1 MRSSP
6 WASSPL
12 VLGLLLTAGAALAP
26 VSAQAAGSAA
36 AVPTGRL
43 LVLTDRH
50 AGAAS
55 APVAIAAAG
64 VQADGRPLPQI
75 GLVAVRPRAGES
87 AAQAA
92 RRLAALPGVAA
103 VEPERRM
110 RLRAVAPPSES
121 DGGTRLRAV
130 GPPSESDG
138 GTRPRA
144 VGPPSESDGDT
155 RLRAVAPPLPDDPA
169 LTLPE
174 PAAGTA
180 GSPLPAGTPLQW
192 PLLRERFPR
201 AWQLVDGSKALV
213 GVIDTG
219 VDASHPE
226 LAPQIARLVDQREE
240 PSDGSAGSDE
250 EGHGTH
256 VASLACAAT
265 GNATGIA
272 GAGDGCRLVVEKT
285 DLSDG
290 SIAAAIVDAT
300 DHGVHAINMSFG
312 DDGSRPASATIRRA
326 LRYAANRDVVLV
338 AAAADEPLQEQ
349 GDPANVLQPT
359 GSGKDLDAG
368 SGLSVTTA
376 EWDGRRAPFAGYGS
390 QISLAAYGTAGG
402 AGATPRGVIGAF
414 PAQPTPFEVGTR
426 PCGCR
431 ATIAG
436 DTRYGYLAG
445 TSMAA
450 PQVAAAAALV
460 RVLNPDLSG
469 RAVVRL
475 LKRTAR
481 RPAGR
486 GWNDQLGWGILDAGA
501 ALEAARDSDARA
513 PRTRLTATAARPAGT
528 IALRWRAT
536 DSGPPTV
543 RVSGVRSVALTLVRL
558 RDHRVQRRI
567 ALRAKVTA
575 FRLRGE
581 PGARYGLYAQSLD
594 RAGNREPRP
603 RRYDAVVR
611 APR

>member
-12 VLGLLLTAGAALAP
+12 ALGLLLTAGAAAAP
-26 VSAQAAGSAA
+26 DRTQAAQSAA
-36 AVPTGRL
+36 AGRAAAPTGRL
-43 LVLTDRH
+43 LVLAAR
-50 AGAAS
+50 GAAPAS
-55 APVAIAAAG
+55 RAAIAAAG
-64 VQADGRPLPQI
+64 MRAAGRPLPQI

-87 AAQAA
+87 VAAAA
-92 RRLAALPGVAA
+92 RRLAAAPGVAS

-110 RLRAVAPPSES
+110 RLRAAEPQPGASQP
-121 DGGTRLRAV
+121 GA
-130 GPPSESDG
+130 
-138 GTRPRA
+138 RPRA
-144 VGPPSESDGDT
+144 
-155 RLRAVAPPLPDDPA
+155 APPLPNDPA

-174 PAAGTA
+174 PAAGSAT
-180 GSPLPAGTPLQW
+180 SPLPAGTTMQW
-192 PLLRERFPR
+192 QLLRQRFPR
-201 AWQLVDGSKALV
+201 AWQLVDGGRALV

-219 VDASHPE
+219 VDASHPD
-226 LAPQIARLVDQREE
+226 LAPQIAAAVDQQQTLARG
-240 PSDGSAGSDE
+240 PAGTDE

-256 VASLACAAT
+256 VASLACAAV
-265 GNATGIA
+265 GNGLGIA
-272 GAGDGCRLVVEKT
+272 GAGGGCRLVVEKT

-300 DHGVHAINMSFG
+300 DRGVHALNMSFG
-312 DDGSRPASATIRRA
+312 DDGSRPASGAIQRA

-338 AAAADEPLQEQ
+338 AAAADEPVTEQ

-359 GSGKDLDAG
+359 GSGSDLDAG

-376 EWDGRRAPFAGYGS
+376 GWDDRRAPFAGFGS

-402 AGATPRGVIGAF
+402 PGASPRGVLGAF
-414 PAQPTPFEVGTR
+414 PAQPTRFETGTR

-431 ATIAG
+431 TTIAG
-436 DTRYGYLAG
+436 DSRYGYLAG

-450 PQVAAAAALV
+450 PQVAAAAALA
-460 RVLNPDLSG
+460 RVLNPDLTG
-469 RAVVRL
+469 RAVVKL

-486 GWNDQLGWGILDAGA
+486 GWSDQLGWGILDAGA

-513 PRTRLTATAARPAGT
+513 PRTRLTAVAGRSAGA

-536 DSGPPTV
+536 DSGPPGV
-543 RVSGVRSVALTLVRL
+543 RVSGVRSVGLALVRVSD
-558 RDHRVQRRI
+558 RRVVRRI
-567 ALRAKVTA
+567 RLRERLHA
-575 FRLRGE
+575 FRLQGE
-581 PGARYGLYAQSLD
+581 PGVRYGLYASALD

-603 RRYDAVVR
+603 RRFDAVVR

>member
-12 VLGLLLTAGAALAP
+12 VLGLLLTAGAVAAP
-26 VSAQAAGSAA
+26 ASAQAAAPAA
-36 AVPTGRL
+36 AGRADAPTGRL
-43 LVLTDRH
+43 LVLADRR
-50 AGAAS
+50 ADPLGAQAL
-55 APVAIAAAG
+55 AAAG
-64 VQADGRPLPQI
+64 ARRAGRPLPQL
-75 GLVAVRPRAGES
+75 GLVAVRPRRGEPV
-87 AAQAA
+87 AVAA
-92 RRLAALPGVAA
+92 RRLAAVPGVAI

-110 RLRAVAPPSES
+110 QLRAAP
-121 DGGTRLRAV
+121 
-130 GPPSESDG
+130 
-138 GTRPRA
+138 
-144 VGPPSESDGDT
+144 
-155 RLRAVAPPLPDDPA
+155 PPLPNDPA

-174 PAAGTA
+174 PAAGGA
-180 GSPLPAGTPLQW
+180 SSPLPVGTPLQW

-201 AWQLVDGSKALV
+201 AWELVDGAKALV
-213 GVIDTG
+213 AVIDTG

-226 LAPQIARLVDQREE
+226 LAPQIAQLVDQQQTLAHG
-240 PSDGSAGSDE
+240 PAGTDE

-265 GNATGIA
+265 GNGIGIA

-300 DHGVHAINMSFG
+300 DRGAHAINMSFG
-312 DDGSRPASATIRRA
+312 DDGSRPASAAITRA

-338 AAAADEPLQEQ
+338 AAAADEPLREQ

-359 GSGKDLDAG
+359 GSGRDLDAG
-368 SGLSVTTA
+368 IGLSVTTA
-376 EWDGRRAPFAGYGS
+376 AWDGERAPFAGFGS

-414 PAQPTPFEVGTR
+414 PAQATRFEVGSR

-431 ATIAG
+431 AAIAG

-460 RVLNPDLSG
+460 RVLNPDLAG
-469 RAVVRL
+469 RQVVRL
-475 LKRTAR
+475 LKRTAA
-481 RPAGR
+481 RPQGT
-486 GWNDQLGWGILDAGA
+486 GWSDQLGWGILDAGA

-513 PRTRLTATAARPAGT
+513 PRTRLTATATRTAGT

-536 DSGPPTV
+536 DAGPPGV

-558 RDHRVQRRI
+558 RDQRVARRI
-567 ALRAKVTA
+567 SLRTRVHA

-581 PGARYGLYAQSLD
+581 PGERYGVVARALD